1 MRSSATFRTC
11 VTVYPFDFEL
21 IGVKASAEAR
31 AKLRECGTSQTRKKR
46 LSGIDVRWFPVEN
59 AVRGVVA
66 NGIGHNISVEALD
79 CRSTSAWLDDADG
92 VQVRL
97 DQWPNFRL

>member
-1 MRSSATFRTC
+1 MDR
-11 VTVYPFDFEL
+11 
-21 IGVKASAEAR
+21 VKR
-31 AKLRECGTSQTRKKR
+31 GRKV
-46 LSGIDVRWFPVEN
+46 SGIDVRWFPVEN

-92 VQVRL
+92 IQVRSTHCHRRRRHPDGRGQREKRRTSRQL
-97 DQWPNFRL
+97 